1 MRWLQSRCCIHFLE
15 GNTDLMRTD
24 GEVLKTLTAPDLYPG
39 AWVMGAYSL
48 TASQY
53 MSNRLDKIGP
63 SHEEP
68 ERHRYKGWPIWI
80 LNLYFIKCLSDL
92 AQGRWEELDRE
103 IVQCE
108 ILADELGL
116 GSIRGLVKAFQV
128 EMFLR
133 KGDIDSAVAV
143 SPFANYNLQPSYWFY
158 YIPELTQVKLL
169 IQTHME
175 EKGKTLL
182 QNLILSA
189 REFHNNNLLIQGLA
203 LQTVIYARESRYE
216 QAKKPLYEALTLS
229 KDLNHKRTFLDLGN
243 AVIPLLKEIGE
254 AQAENLQV
262 PDLLHAFEEEKR
274 CSLENSSDKIIK
286 SEKRISGL
294 SKREL
299 EILSLVSKGAKNEDI
314 AEELFV
320 SLDTVKKHLYR
331 AYQKLYVSNRMAAVR
346 RAKELELLTGE

>member
-1 MRWLQSRCCIHFLE
+1 
-15 GNTDLMRTD
+15 MRTD

-103 IVQCE
+103 MVQCE

-116 GSIRGLVKAFQV
+116 ESIKGLVKAFQV

-133 KGDIDSAVAV
+133 KGDIDCAVAV

-175 EKGKTLL
+175 EKGKKLL
-182 QNLILSA
+182 QKLILSA

-203 LQTVIYARESRYE
+203 LQTIIYAGESQYE

-274 CSLENSSDKIIK
+274 RSFENGPDKIIK
-286 SEKRISGL
+286 SKKRISGL

-299 EILSLVSKGAKNEDI
+299 EILSLVSRGAKNGEI